1 MRRRSF
7 ITSTLGVTAG
17 SAIGGLGAVARGLP
31 AITAQGTPAG
41 IPQGKWVTLAPFP
54 EALEEVGGAAVGG
67 KLYIFGG
74 LLPGWKPAGVV
85 YQYDPAAN
93 AWTKRKPMA
102 RPLHHP
108 AISALN
114 GKVYLC
120 GGFVL
125 PESGPPGWVP
135 VGDAWEYDPGSDA
148 WRALAAVPTKR
159 GAAAAADAGGKLY
172 VIGGA
177 AQLPGYN
184 DLAIRPIQ
192 PHRSLDTVEEY
203 DPAANAWRSRA
214 SVPTARNHLSAG
226 SVGGKIYAIG
236 GRLAAAFSIV
246 MPGNT
251 DVVQEYDP
259 AANSWATKAPMPT
272 PRSGHASAVL
282 NGRIY
287 VGGGELQTYQ
297 FLAAFRAFEAYD
309 PAANGWAQLPFMP
322 SPRHSFA
329 MAALGNRIHIV
340 SGDVQ
345 SAMVPAPPGGVS
357 FQTSA
362 HEAFEVSQ

>member
-17 SAIGGLGAVARGLP
+17 AAIGGLGAVARGLP
-31 AITAQGTPAG
+31 ATTAQGAPAG

-54 EALEEVGGAAVGG
+54 EALEEVGGASVDG

-85 YQYDPAAN
+85 YQYDAAD
-93 AWTKRKPMA
+93 AWIKRKPMA

-108 AISALN
+108 AIAALK
-114 GKVYLC
+114 GKVYLF

-125 PESGPPGWVP
+125 PDSGPPGWVP
-135 VGDAWEYDPGSDA
+135 IVDAWEYDPGSDA
-148 WRALAAVPTKR
+148 WRALAPIPTKR
-159 GAAAAADAGGKLY
+159 GAAAAAEAGGKLY

-203 DPAANAWRSRA
+203 DPATNTWRGRA
-214 SVPTARNHLSAG
+214 SMPTARNHLSAG
-226 SVGGKIYAIG
+226 TVNGKVYAIG

-297 FLAAFRAFEAYD
+297 FVAAFRAFEAYD
-309 PAANGWAQLPFMP
+309 PGANLWVQLPFMP

-329 MAALGNRIHIV
+329 MAALGNRIHVV

-362 HEAFEVSQ
+362 HDAFEVSQ